1 MINLTAE
8 IHELKANPNRK
19 ATGLV
24 IEAELDKG
32 RGPVATVLVQNGT
45 LKVGDF
51 IACGEC
57 HGKVRAMIDDTGKR
71 VKEAGPSTPVEILGL
86 DSVPLAGEIFV
97 CPDTDKEAKAFAD
110 TFIAY
115 NKTKKIEETK
125 SHVTLEDMFNQIE
138 AGKLKE
144 LNLIIKAD
152 VQGSVEAVKESLTK
166 LSNEEIV
173 VKVIHSGVYGN

>member
-1 MINLTAE
+1 
-8 IHELKANPNRK
+8 
-19 ATGLV
+19 
-24 IEAELDKG
+24 
-32 RGPVATVLVQNGT
+32 
-45 LKVGDF
+45 
-51 IACGEC
+51 
-57 HGKVRAMIDDTGKR
+57 MIDDTGKR

-173 VKVIHSGVYGN
+173 DIKLDNGTIRQVLVQLVNQMLFLHLRQMLSSSDLTYVLMHRQSQLQSMKA